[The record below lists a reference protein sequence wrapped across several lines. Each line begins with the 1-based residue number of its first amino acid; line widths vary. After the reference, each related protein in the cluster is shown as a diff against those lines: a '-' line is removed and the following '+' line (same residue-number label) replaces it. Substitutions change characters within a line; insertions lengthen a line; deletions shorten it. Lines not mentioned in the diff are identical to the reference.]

1 MYLLCLIGDLLLFLY
16 KELYLLHITSKSINY
31 FQKIIFV
38 LFFSDE
44 EEEDDVVTPK
54 PPTEPEEE
62 KTLKKDEE
70 NDSKGILKNSTFKN
84 FVDSY

>member
-1 MYLLCLIGDLLLFLY
+1 MWYLLNCC
-16 KELYLLHITSKSINY
+16 SKVHWFHKNNFCVI
-31 FQKIIFV
+31 

-54 PPTEPEEE
+54 PPIEPEEE

-70 NDSKGILKNSTFKN
+70 NDSKGIWKNLTLKKN
-84 FVDSY
+84 LRFIKKKLLFLC

>member
-1 MYLLCLIGDLLLFLY
+1 MICFCFYVKSCDTFCLWPQKLAVIF
-16 KELYLLHITSKSINY
+16 I
-31 FQKIIFV
+31 KIIL

-54 PPTEPEEE
+54 PPIEPEEE
-62 KTLKKDEE
+62 KILKKDEE
-70 NDSKGILKNSTFKN
+70 NDNKGILKNLTLKN